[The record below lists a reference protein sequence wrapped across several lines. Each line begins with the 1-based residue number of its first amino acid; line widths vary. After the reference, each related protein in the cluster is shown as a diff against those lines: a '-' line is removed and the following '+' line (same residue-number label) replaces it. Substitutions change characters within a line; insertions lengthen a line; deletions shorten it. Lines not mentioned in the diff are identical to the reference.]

1 MLSMCVLL
9 LQAGQTGAMEPM
21 CGAWGVVGSEDQ
33 VQEARTSGG
42 QGGEHGGHQAGRA
55 RLPEGTILAF
65 AFGRLYLL
73 LNP

>member
-1 MLSMCVLL
+1 MLGMCMCVLL

-21 CGAWGVVGSEDQ
+21 CVGCGVGSEDQ

-55 RLPEGTILAF
+55 RGQYWHLHLVVFIESL
-65 AFGRLYLL
+65 R
-73 LNP
+73 